1 MSGACELSIRRT
13 ASGYVVRIAGRGT
26 MRESPAVRDFVSG
39 AIEDGADI
47 WLDLAA
53 CDYLDSTFLG
63 CLVLLQQRGRRG
75 RGSFT
80 VLADETV
87 RRRLMSSVQ
96 LGPLLQFAAS
106 CPPCSGA
113 AVTLPVV
120 NLPRTEFGQHL
131 LETHR
136 NLAELG
142 GPSAESFRSVAE
154 QIEKELGSSP
164 G

>member
-1 MSGACELSIRRT
+1 
-13 ASGYVVRIAGRGT
+13 
-26 MRESPAVRDFVSG
+26 MRQSPAVRDFVSG
-39 AIEDGADI
+39 AIEDGADV
-47 WLDLAA
+47 WLDLSA

-75 RGSFT
+75 RGSFA

-87 RRRLMSSVQ
+87 RHKLMSSVQ
-96 LGPLLQFAAS
+96 LEPLLQFAPS

-120 NLPRTEFGQHL
+120 NLPRSEFGHHL

-142 GPSAESFRSVAE
+142 GPAAASFRSVA
-154 QIEKELGSSP
+154 QQLEKELGCP
-164 G
+164 PE